1 MSIIM
6 GVLGTALCY
15 VMAVGVVAGVIA
27 LYVLIEIEKYR
38 DEKRMERKEAHP

>member
-27 LYVLIEIEKYR
+27 LYVLIEIEVHR
-38 DEKRMERKEAHP
+38 DREKDVKPK